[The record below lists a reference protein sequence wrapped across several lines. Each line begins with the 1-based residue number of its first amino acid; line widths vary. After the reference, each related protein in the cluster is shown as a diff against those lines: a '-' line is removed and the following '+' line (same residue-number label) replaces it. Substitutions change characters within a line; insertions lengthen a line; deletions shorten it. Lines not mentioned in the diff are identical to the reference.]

1 MSDSPL
7 LDAWFQARALARR
20 PLQIPGHK
28 NRYASEDP
36 IAPGAEVLAP
46 LIRDDLPLQGGADDN
61 AFSENLLVQA
71 EKLWATAVGARHARF
86 LVGGS
91 SQGNISALTAVA
103 NPGDPVLVDRTSHRS
118 LHAALV
124 VSGAS
129 PTWVLPEIH
138 PEFGIPVGMPAKRIE
153 QLCAEHVAVFITS
166 PSYVGTLS
174 DVAALAK
181 VTHDRD
187 SVLII
192 DQAWGAH
199 LDFLPGGGAIEH
211 GADIATTS
219 VHKTMLG
226 YSQTAVTTLGGN
238 RVNAA
243 RLDRAVDLTATTS
256 PSATLLASIEA
267 TRVVM
272 AGDGG
277 PALDRAVELTARMRA
292 TLAKITGLVVL
303 TEANSGCQL
312 DPLKVTLWLPRAGID
327 GVALG
332 AALWESGHGVEA
344 ADADT
349 LVITM
354 SLVDEEAF
362 VTEITDTITSA
373 IGALRGPSRA
383 PTPAAMWRVAP
394 VVAMTPRDAFFA
406 PRRRVPLDEAAG
418 LISAEQFTP
427 YPPGVPLIAPG
438 EQITQEIIEAI
449 AIAGRSTRVAYAS
462 DPELRTVE
470 VVAS

>member
-7 LDAWFQARALARR
+7 LDAWFRARQLARR

-28 NRYASEDP
+28 NRYVSADSA
-36 IAPGAEVLAP
+36 APGSDILTP

-61 AFSENLLVQA
+61 AFSEKLLVQA
-71 EKLWATAVGARHARF
+71 EKLWASAVGAEHARF

-103 NPGDPVLVDRTSHRS
+103 KPGEHVLVDRTSHRS

-124 VSGAS
+124 VSGAL

-138 PEFGIPVGMPAKRIE
+138 PEFGIPVGMPVIRIE
-153 QLCAEHVAVFITS
+153 DQCADHVAVFVTS

-174 DVAALAK
+174 DVAALAR
-181 VTHDRD
+181 VTHDQG

-199 LDFLPGGGAIEH
+199 LDFLPGGGAIAC

-219 VHKTMLG
+219 VHKTLLG

-238 RVNAA
+238 RIDVA

-272 AGDGG
+272 AGEGG
-277 PALDRAVELTARMRA
+277 PALDRAIELTAGMRS
-292 TLAKITGLVVL
+292 KLVVL
-303 TEANSGCQL
+303 TEANAGCQL
-312 DPLKVTLWLPRAGID
+312 DPLKVTLWLPRAGVD

-332 AALWESGHGVEA
+332 AALWECGHGVEA
-344 ADADT
+344 ADSDT

-354 SLVDEEAF
+354 SLADDETF
-362 VTEITDTITSA
+362 FTEVTDTISSV
-373 IGALRGPSRA
+373 IGSLRGPSRA
-383 PTPAAMWRVAP
+383 PTPAAMWRVTP
-394 VVAMTPRDAFFA
+394 IVAMTPRDAFFA
-406 PRRRVPLDEAAG
+406 PRRRVPLNQAEG

-449 AIAGRSTRVAYAS
+449 ALAGRSTRVAYAS
-462 DPELRTVE
+462 DPDLRTVE

>member
-1 MSDSPL
+1 MSESPL
-7 LDAWFQARALARR
+7 LDAWFRARALTRR

-28 NRYASEDP
+28 NRYIGADSE
-36 IAPGAEVLAP
+36 APGAEFLAP

-61 AFSENLLVQA
+61 AFSEKLLVRA
-71 EKLWATAVGARHARF
+71 ERLWATAVGAQHARF

-103 NPGDPVLVDRTSHRS
+103 KPGDPVLVDRTSHRS

-138 PEFGIPVGMPAKRIE
+138 PEFGIPVGMPAGRIE
-153 QLCAEHVAVFITS
+153 QQCAGHVAVFITS

-181 VTHDRD
+181 VTHELG

-199 LDFLPGGGAIEH
+199 LDFLPGGGAIAC

-219 VHKTMLG
+219 VHKTLLG
-226 YSQTAVTTLGGN
+226 YSQTAVTTLGGT
-238 RVNAA
+238 RVDVA

-272 AGDGG
+272 ADAGAS
-277 PALDRAVELTARMRA
+277 ALDRAVELTASMRA
-292 TLAKITGLVVL
+292 ALAKITGLVVL
-303 TEANSGCQL
+303 TEENAGCQL

-332 AALWESGHGVEA
+332 AVLWEAGHGVEA
-344 ADADT
+344 ADSDT

-354 SLVDEEAF
+354 SLADDSAF
-362 VTEITDTITSA
+362 VAEVTDTITSA
-373 IGALRGPSRA
+373 ISSLRGPSRA

-394 VVAMTPRDAFFA
+394 IMAMTPRDAFFA
-406 PRRRVPLDEAAG
+406 PRRRVPLDRAAG

-438 EQITQEIIEAI
+438 EQVTQEIIEAI